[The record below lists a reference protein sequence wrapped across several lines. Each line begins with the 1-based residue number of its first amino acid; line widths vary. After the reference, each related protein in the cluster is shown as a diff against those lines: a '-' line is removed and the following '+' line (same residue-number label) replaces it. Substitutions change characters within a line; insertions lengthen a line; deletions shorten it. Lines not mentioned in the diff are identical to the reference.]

1 MVKTVSET
9 KNARTRLI
17 AIIETLTMFSDET
30 RPVSLDDLCVKLNE
44 CGYDISKR
52 TLLADI
58 KLLNTTSV
66 IIDYVPQKGYFI
78 RKSYSQE
85 TIDAII
91 CSAYSSEIVNLKKIQ
106 NIESYLRKN
115 TCIDTFDF
123 TKDTT
128 VKISSVSPHEF
139 CSDELLFRLK
149 QGIFTKK
156 KMKLTILYAT
166 PGDSFSRAETEK
178 VLIINPLKIGVISDS
193 LMFVFSVEGDAQN
206 AKCMHVCR
214 IKDAELLDENIEKYK
229 GNIKDAKG
237 YFTGLA
243 IDHRNREPDWFL
255 VKFKKEDLE
264 LVRNYFSHPIQFR
277 KADEEGYVIAKINA
291 VFNERIVGW
300 LFHFGDKVELIGPK
314 SFKDY
319 FTESLKKKF
328 AQYH

>member
-1 MVKTVSET
+1 MVKTVAET

-17 AIIETLTMFSDET
+17 AIIEALTMFSDET
-30 RPVSLDDLCVKLNE
+30 RPISLDDLCIKLNE
-44 CGYDISKR
+44 CGYDVSKR

-66 IIDYVPQKGYFI
+66 KIDYIPQKGYFMH
-78 RKSYSQE
+78 KAYSQD

-91 CSAYSSEIVNLKKIQ
+91 YSAYSSEIVNLEKLR
-106 NIESYLRKN
+106 NVETYLRKS

-123 TKDTT
+123 TKETIE
-128 VKISSVSPHEF
+128 KITSVSPHEF
-139 CSDELLFRLK
+139 CSKELLFKLK
-149 QGIFTKK
+149 QGIFEKK
-156 KMKLTILYAT
+156 KMNLTILYAT
-166 PGDSFSRAETEK
+166 PGDSFSCAETEK
-178 VLIINPLKIGVISDS
+178 VLRVNPLKIGVISDS

-214 IKDAELLDENIEKYK
+214 IKDAEILDESIEEYNGK
-229 GNIKDAKG
+229 IKDAKG

-255 VKFKKEDLE
+255 VKFKSEDLE
-264 LVRNYFSHPIQFR
+264 LVRNYFSNPLQFR

-300 LFHFGDKVELIGPK
+300 LFHFGDKLELIGPK
-314 SFKDY
+314 ALKDY
-319 FTESLKKKF
+319 FDENLKKKF

>member
-1 MVKTVSET
+1 MVKTVADT

-17 AIIETLTMFSDET
+17 EIIETLTMYSDET
-30 RPVSLDDLCVKLNE
+30 KPISLDDLCKKLNE
-44 CGYDISKR
+44 NGYDVTKR
-52 TLLADI
+52 TVLSDI

-66 IIDYVPQKGYFI
+66 KIDYVPSKGYFMHQ
-78 RKSYSQE
+78 SYSQE

-91 CSAYSSEIVNLKKIQ
+91 CSVYSSEIVSQRNL
-106 NIESYLRKN
+106 NSIESYLRKN

-128 VKISSVSPHEF
+128 EKISSISPHEY
-139 CSDELLFRLK
+139 CSDELLFTLK

-156 KMKLTILYAT
+156 KMKLIILYAT
-166 PGDSFSRAETEK
+166 PGDSFSCAETEK
-178 VLIINPLKIGVISDS
+178 VLTINPLKIGVISDS

-214 IKDAELLDENIEKYK
+214 IKNAELLDESIEEYK

-237 YFTGLA
+237 YFTGLG

-255 VKFKKEDLE
+255 VKFKNEDLE

-291 VFNERIVGW
+291 VFNEKIVGW
-300 LFHFGDKVELIGPK
+300 LFNFGDKIELIGPK
-314 SFKDY
+314 NFKDY
-319 FTESLKKKF
+319 FSENLKKKF